1 MRVQDKPMELTEVC
15 NEKEFKTLQDMIL
28 FYKEFQSELYDYP
41 EENTL
46 FTETQRKLFSAF
58 DIASSDDFYFPHLR
72 SNL

>member
-1 MRVQDKPMELTEVC
+1 MGVQDKPMELTEVF

-58 DIASSDDFYFPHLR
+58 DIASF
-72 SNL
+72 

>member
-1 MRVQDKPMELTEVC
+1 MELTEVF

-46 FTETQRKLFSAF
+46 FTETQRKLFSDF
-58 DIASSDDFYFPHLR
+58 NIASF
-72 SNL
+72 

>member
-1 MRVQDKPMELTEVC
+1 MKVQDKPMELTEVFT
-15 NEKEFKTLQDMIL
+15 EKEFKTLQDMIL

-58 DIASSDDFYFPHLR
+58 DIASF
-72 SNL
+72 

>member
-1 MRVQDKPMELTEVC
+1 MRVQDKPMELTELF
-15 NEKEFKTLQDMIL
+15 NEKEFKTLQDIIL

-58 DIASSDDFYFPHLR
+58 DIESF
-72 SNL
+72 

>member
-1 MRVQDKPMELTEVC
+1 MKVQDKPMELTEVFT
-15 NEKEFKTLQDMIL
+15 EKEFKTLQDMIL

-58 DIASSDDFYFPHLR
+58 DIESF
-72 SNL
+72 

>member
-1 MRVQDKPMELTEVC
+1 MRVQDKSMELTEVF

-58 DIASSDDFYFPHLR
+58 DIESF
-72 SNL
+72 

>member
-1 MRVQDKPMELTEVC
+1 MRVQDKPMELTEVF

-58 DIASSDDFYFPHLR
+58 DVESF
-72 SNL
+72 

>member
-1 MRVQDKPMELTEVC
+1 MELTEVF

-58 DIASSDDFYFPHLR
+58 DIESF
-72 SNL
+72 

>member
-1 MRVQDKPMELTEVC
+1 MGVQDKPMELTEVF

-28 FYKEFQSELYDYP
+28 FYKEFQSELYHYP

-58 DIASSDDFYFPHLR
+58 DIESF
-72 SNL
+72 

>member
-1 MRVQDKPMELTEVC
+1 MELTEVF

-28 FYKEFQSELYDYP
+28 SYKEFQSELYDYP

-58 DIASSDDFYFPHLR
+58 DIASF
-72 SNL
+72 

>member
-1 MRVQDKPMELTEVC
+1 MRVQDKPMELTEVF

-46 FTETQRKLFSAF
+46 FTETQRKLFSDF
-58 DIASSDDFYFPHLR
+58 NIASF
-72 SNL
+72 